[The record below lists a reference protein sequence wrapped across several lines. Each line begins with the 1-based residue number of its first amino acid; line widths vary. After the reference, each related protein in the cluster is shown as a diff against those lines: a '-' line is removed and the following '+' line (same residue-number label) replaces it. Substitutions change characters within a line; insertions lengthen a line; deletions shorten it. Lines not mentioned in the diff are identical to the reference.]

1 MGIDETALFVSIP
14 AKCTKSLQVLWT
26 WELWSS
32 TRSSMRILINQK
44 CQLGENPLW
53 HQARQSLYWSDIEG
67 GMIHRS
73 DTLTGKHDVVYRG
86 SPVGGFT
93 FQTDGN
99 LLLFRRRDIVLLHT
113 DGRLT
118 TLREFSDEGMVR
130 FNDVIA
136 DPAGRVFAGSIGKN
150 AESGGLYRMDV
161 DGTITRLR
169 SGTACSNG
177 MGFSPDQKFFYWTCS
192 TTRRIYRFDYESGT
206 GELGEPVLFHQAL
219 ENEGIPDGLAVDAS
233 GHIWSARWDGFGA
246 VRLDPEGKILE
257 KIFIPVAQVTSLCL
271 GGSNFDR
278 LYITSAGGQPDSN
291 TLDGAVFEMQAPH
304 PGLPEFESRIRLD
317 SAY

>member
-1 MGIDETALFVSIP
+1 
-14 AKCTKSLQVLWT
+14 
-26 WELWSS
+26 
-32 TRSSMRILINQK
+32 MRILINQK

-53 HQARQSLYWSDIEG
+53 HQASQCLYWTDIEG
-67 GMIHRS
+67 GMIHRF

-93 FQTDGN
+93 FQANGH
-99 LLLFRRRDIVLLHT
+99 LLLFRSRDIVLLHP

-118 TLREFSDEGMVR
+118 TLRAFSDKGIVR

-136 DPAGRVFAGSIGKN
+136 DPEGRVFAGSIGKN

-192 TTRRIYRFDYESGT
+192 TTRRIYRFGYESGT

-233 GHIWSARWDGFGA
+233 GHILSARWDGFGA
-246 VRLDPEGKILE
+246 VRLDPAGKILE
-257 KIFIPVAQVTSLCL
+257 KISIPVAQVTSLCF

-304 PGLPEFESRIRLD
+304 SGLPEFESRIRLD
-317 SAY
+317 

>member
-1 MGIDETALFVSIP
+1 MS
-14 AKCTKSLQVLWT
+14 
-26 WELWSS
+26 
-32 TRSSMRILINQK
+32 ILINLN

-53 HQARQSLYWSDIEG
+53 HRASQSLYWTDIEG
-67 GMIHRS
+67 GMIHRL
-73 DTLTGKHDVVYRG
+73 DTQTGKHEVVYRG
-86 SPVGGFT
+86 IPVGGFT
-93 FQTDGN
+93 FQADGN
-99 LLLFRRRDIVLLHT
+99 LLLFRSRDIVLLHP

-118 TLREFSDEGMVR
+118 KLREFSDKGIVR

-136 DPAGRVFAGSIGKN
+136 DPVGRVFAGSIGKN

-233 GHIWSARWDGFGA
+233 CHIWSARWDGFGA

-257 KIFIPVAQVTSLCL
+257 KISIPVAQVTSLCF

-304 PGLPEFESRIRLD
+304 PGLPEFESRILLD